1 MNKATLNYWI
11 DAGIGVTF
19 VASAISGLVFLLPT
33 SVGAEVLGLSYA
45 AWNQLHTWSSLAMI
59 AGVVAHF
66 ALHWTW
72 LVCMT
77 KKIFLSPRTY
87 APSCPQVT
95 GGALMNRRR
104 FLYLGGLALGAGI
117 LGAGYKAAA
126 NHWSTTS
133 TPNSVND
140 TSACVTC
147 PKGLVNDPYPGRCH
161 LYIDTNGDGFCDYS
175 TSESCNLTQ
184 SNSQLTQ
191 SSSQPLEFPNFGGRG
206 NRRGN
211 H

>member
-11 DAGIGVTF
+11 DVEIGVTF

-33 SVGAEVLGLSYA
+33 SVGAEVLGLSYT
-45 AWNQLHTWSSLAMI
+45 AWNQLHTWSSLAMM

-77 KKIFLSPRTY
+77 KKIFLLSPA
-87 APSCPQVT
+87 APSCPEVT

-104 FLYLGGLALGAGI
+104 FLYLGGLVLGAGI
-117 LGAGYKAAA
+117 LGAGYKAAT
-126 NHWSTTS
+126 NHWGTTS
-133 TPNSVND
+133 TIESTGG
-140 TSACVTC
+140 TSACLTC

-161 LYIDTNGDGFCDYS
+161 LYTDANGDGYCDYS
-175 TSESCNLTQ
+175 TGACDS
-184 SNSQLTQ
+184 TQ
-191 SSSQPLEFPNFGGRG
+191 SSSQPLEFSNFGGRG
-206 NRRGN
+206 NRRGT